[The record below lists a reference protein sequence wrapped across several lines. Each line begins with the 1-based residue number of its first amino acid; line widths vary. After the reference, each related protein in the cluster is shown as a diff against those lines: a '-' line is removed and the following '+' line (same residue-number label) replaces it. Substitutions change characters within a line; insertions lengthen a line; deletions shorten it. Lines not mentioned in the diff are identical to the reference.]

1 MTVGW
6 EDKVRQPIARFA
18 VASVVAAAAVALPMA
33 AAVRPA
39 PASSIAQCPPG
50 ETGVIYGCAP
60 FCLPGKYLSPVNGL
74 CMPLP
79 PPPPP
84 PPRV

>member
-1 MTVGW
+1 M
-6 EDKVRQPIARFA
+6 RHAIARYA
-18 VASVVAAAAVALPMA
+18 VASVVAAAAIALPLT
-33 AAVRPA
+33 AAVGPA
-39 PASSIAQCPPG
+39 PAFSIAQRPPG

-79 PPPPP
+79 PPP
-84 PPRV
+84 RV